1 MAFDATDHEK
11 EARDLLARYGRDDE
25 DRAGMLAAAQ
35 VHATL
40 ALVEAVRSLEG
51 AFDPTAPGAFGYS
64 VAQAAEVV
72 ITRG

>member
-1 MAFDATDHEK
+1 MAIDTTDHEK
-11 EARDLLARYGRDDE
+11 EAKNILARYDRNDE
-25 DRAGMLAAAQ
+25 DKAGMLAAAQ

-72 ITRG
+72 MDRG